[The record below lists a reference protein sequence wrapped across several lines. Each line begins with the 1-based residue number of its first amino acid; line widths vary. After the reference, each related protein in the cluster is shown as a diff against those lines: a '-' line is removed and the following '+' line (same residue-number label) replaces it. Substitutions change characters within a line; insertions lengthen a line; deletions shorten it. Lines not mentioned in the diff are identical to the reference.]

1 MADEQITFEDTRY
14 FSAAHKNLEKYL
26 EICDGLA
33 FTVVNAEEIR
43 RLQSMPG
50 AYHERY
56 GKRLSAQE
64 ETWLKEYD
72 AIHPLELV

>member
-1 MADEQITFEDTRY
+1 MADEQKTFEDARY
-14 FSAAHKNLEKYL
+14 FSAAHKNLEEYL
-26 EICDGLA
+26 ETCDGLA
-33 FTVVNAEEIR
+33 FTVANAEEIR
-43 RLQSMPG
+43 RLRDIPG